1 MNRVKGTLIALV
13 LLLMVRGTDAR
24 AASIVLPR
32 AGQVGI
38 GIQGQ
43 YGSLMKSGGL
53 GAEFGSGAGL
63 AVRLKYRMRY
73 ERGIGLSFETQS
85 LDART
90 PGRGEGTFL
99 GINDPDTTLVRDRV
113 VLNCAGF
120 DLYQMFDTRSKTVK
134 MLSAGIGI
142 AQVSARLSDGETQY
156 PLGGDG
162 MYLAAGAG
170 LEKFFYR
177 SWAWDLSTRYQAVF
191 LDGKVNHDVQASI
204 GLIFYAAY

>member
-1 MNRVKGTLIALV
+1 MNRVKGTLITLV
-13 LLLMVRGTDAR
+13 LLLMVRGTDAGGT
-24 AASIVLPR
+24 SIVLPR

-43 YGSLMKSGGL
+43 FGTLMKSGGL

-99 GINDPDTTLVRDRV
+99 GIHDPDTTLVRDRA

-120 DLYQMFDTRSKTVK
+120 DLYQMFGTRTKSVK

-162 MYLAAGAG
+162 MYLSAGAG

-177 SWAWDLSTRYQAVF
+177 SWAWDLGTRYQAIF